1 MTKFGEQTSKKL
13 RTLCHSRI
21 FDAQYEELNQ
31 RFDVEGPVEILEWL
45 ICQNPYGFPQ
55 LRGGYRIAETVGS
68 INAPPLRVLF
78 LVMND
83 DLVKLCF
90 IEEQTIEEL
99 DENF

>member
-1 MTKFGEQTSKKL
+1 MTKSGARTDKKF

-21 FDAQYEELNQ
+21 YDAQYRELSHK
-31 RFDVEGPVEILEWL
+31 FDLEDAVEGLKWL
-45 ICQNPYGFPQ
+45 ICQVPYDFPPW
-55 LRGGYRIAETVGS
+55 GNGYYIGETTPS
-68 INAPPLRVLF
+68 IRVPPLRVLF

-99 DENF
+99 DESF